1 MVILYASFAVD
12 TILILFTLYW
22 LRFKSYKTQET
33 VLATC
38 NEASV
43 TIVLS
48 LFCLGLSYFLIVA
61 KGLDKTIAGTDSGS
75 YWFIGGFSVISALL
89 GCFSLLY
96 TYVKKFI
103 IVKDKLIVVNVL
115 GKAKF
120 IAWNDIKS
128 VRIPMLSKNI
138 VIKGARGSCMI
149 HSGNNKQYKTF
160 IEVLRHHVPKDHGG
174 NVVNELYHRL

>member
-1 MVILYASFAVD
+1 MGILYASFAVD
-12 TILILFTLYW
+12 TLLILLTLYR
-22 LRFKSYKTQET
+22 LRFKSYKTKET

-43 TIVLS
+43 TVVLS
-48 LFCLGLSYFLIVA
+48 LFCLSLSYFLIVA
-61 KGLDKTIAGTDSGS
+61 KTLNSTIAGTNYGS
-75 YWFIGGFSVISALL
+75 YWFVGGFSLVSTLL

-96 TYVKKFI
+96 TYMKKFI

-128 VRIPMLSKNI
+128 VRIPLLSKNL
-138 VIKGARGSCMI
+138 VIKGSRGSCMI
-149 HSGNNKQYKTF
+149 HNGNSKQYKTF
-160 IEVLRHHVPKDHGG
+160 IDVLRHHIPKEHGG
-174 NVVNELYHRL
+174 NVVNDLYHKL